1 MPSQKKERK
10 LIGEILIEEG
20 FLERSHLNEAVAIQK
35 KEGGLIG
42 EILVRQGW
50 VNEEDLVY
58 SLSKQLSI
66 PYIRL
71 RNFTVNPKALQLI
84 PKEVAERYLF
94 FPFEEV
100 ENTISFAMSDPLNLE
115 ALEAIEKRVPL
126 RLQVF
131 LATITEIKEA
141 IAAYYG
147 AASGMSGVTQS

>member
-1 MPSQKKERK
+1 MPSQKKEGK

-20 FLERSHLNEAVAIQK
+20 FLERSLLDEALAIQK

-42 EILVRQGW
+42 SILVRHGW

-58 SLSKQLSI
+58 SLSKQFSI

-71 RNFTVNPKALQLI
+71 RNFTVNTKALRLI

-94 FPFEEV
+94 FPFEEG

-141 IAAYYG
+141 IATYYSAG
-147 AASGMSGVTQS
+147 SGITGVTQS